1 MKKFAVIMLGLMLAT
16 GCEKNTVQLPE
27 DVAIAF
33 VEAYYRYDFRQAE
46 QLATAE
52 GRRILVFRASNTTQE
67 ELDAFNAQEESVKAE
82 NTGVTLINDSTTSV
96 RLHMSNGD
104 VCRVTVVDCNGQWLV
119 KAISF

>member
-1 MKKFAVIMLGLMLAT
+1 MANL
-16 GCEKNTVQLPE
+16 EKP
-27 DVAIAF
+27 I
-33 VEAYYRYDFRQAE
+33 
-46 QLATAE
+46 
-52 GRRILVFRASNTTQE
+52 TTQE

-104 VCRVTVVDCNGQWLV
+104 DCRVTVVDCNGQWLV